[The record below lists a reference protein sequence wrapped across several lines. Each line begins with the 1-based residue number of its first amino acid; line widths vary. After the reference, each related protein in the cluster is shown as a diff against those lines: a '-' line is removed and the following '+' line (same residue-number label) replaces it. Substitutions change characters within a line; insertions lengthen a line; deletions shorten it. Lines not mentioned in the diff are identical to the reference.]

1 MKESEL
7 IKNSK
12 DRISDEEFLKKYDT
26 RKKRERD
33 YKKYKSDKKSSDLIL
48 NTALFSVVFIIS
60 YYLFT
65 NFLFSV
71 TE

>member
-12 DRISDEEFLKKYDT
+12 DRISDKEFLKKYDT
-26 RKKRERD
+26 RKKRERE

-48 NTALFSVVFIIS
+48 NTALFTAVFIIS